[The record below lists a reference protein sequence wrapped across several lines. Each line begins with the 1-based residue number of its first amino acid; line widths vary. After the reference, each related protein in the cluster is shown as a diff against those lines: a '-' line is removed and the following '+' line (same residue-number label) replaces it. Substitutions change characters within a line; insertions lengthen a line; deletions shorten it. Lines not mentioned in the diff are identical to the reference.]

1 MEFFMKIIRIVAL
14 GCALFY
20 GAVSFGMGMEAPLE
34 EHIPVSPPVVTSLQ
48 DLPEDVK
55 NEILLTTMKDR
66 GILTPIQDDV
76 VDDQLFSLHATD
88 LLTCASLASSPMRR
102 VNREYNQQLSRY
114 YQNIIQAL
122 HDRSD
127 HYNHINL
134 IIDLSHGHTNNEKI
148 RAIGTI
154 DKMITIAPDNF
165 KIKDNQLSEYVES
178 ITITPESFA
187 ANSIENIARS
197 TEAFAQILNNCGQAI
212 VVNIDSEAV
221 SRITKN
227 RLHIEEIDRICKS
240 VHDDASRIAAV
251 MQLRKYAALLRANYT
266 LSASTAAIV
275 TKSAIAGVSNLVPY
289 IVSTVAIVAINQM
302 LLKHFPKFY
311 ATLFYS
317 TFSAYGNNK
326 VMPAVVF
333 LSGCGMQAASDLLIK
348 KANVANY
355 QGAMLAPLQPM
366 LIAIENMLR
375 TIAPNNPL
383 IRPLQQINAGQMAPL
398 TSVKDAVM
406 GDVSAKKLAATFVVI
421 PLLQTCSMAKF
432 SIHSIGRHLLAIPLM
447 KAMCHLRGSNLPW
460 FAMPFVYVPASIL
473 DRFLVKNGFSFNIAK
488 IKRA

>member
-1 MEFFMKIIRIVAL
+1 MKIVRIVAL

-20 GAVSFGMGMEAPLE
+20 GAISFGMQMQ
-34 EHIPVSPPVVTSLQ
+34 PPVEVRLPVVASLQ
-48 DLPEDVK
+48 GLPEDVK
-55 NEILLTTMKDR
+55 NEILLATMKDR
-66 GILTPIQDDV
+66 GILTAPQEAIG
-76 VDDQLFSLHATD
+76 DDQLFSLHSTD

-102 VNREYNQQLSRY
+102 VNREYSQQFSRY

-127 HYNHINL
+127 RYNHINL
-134 IIDLSHGHTNNEKI
+134 VIDLSHGHTNNEKI

-154 DKMITIAPDNF
+154 DKMITVAPANF
-165 KIKDNQLSEYVES
+165 MIKANQLSEYVES
-178 ITITPESFA
+178 IAITPESFA

-197 TEAFAQILNNCGQAI
+197 TEAFAQILDNCTQTIGI
-212 VVNIDSEAV
+212 TIDSVAV
-221 SRITKN
+221 SRIAKN

-240 VHDDASRIAAV
+240 VHDNASRRAAV
-251 MQLRKYAALLRANYT
+251 VKLRKYAALLRANYT

-275 TKSAIAGVSNLVPY
+275 TKSIFAGITTLAPY

-317 TFSAYGNNK
+317 AYSAYGNNK
-326 VMPAVVF
+326 IMPAVVF
-333 LSGCGMQAASDLLIK
+333 LSGCGVQAASDLLIK

-355 QGAMLAPLQPM
+355 QGAMPAPLLPG
-366 LIAIENMLR
+366 LVALENVLR
-375 TIAPNNPL
+375 AMTPNSHL

-406 GDVSAKKLAATFVVI
+406 GDVSAKKLAETFVVT

-460 FAMPFVYVPASIL
+460 LAMPFVYAPASIL